1 MLLSFFGFERVLRA
15 FEVDGSCI
23 WREKKLFVKI
33 NRRDI
38 KEKRY
43 IRQFS
48 RKGGDKRMDWNKE
61 EKEKMLASAF
71 PFWEKLTKD
80 QQNRMLQGVIGNHYV
95 KGTMLHYGGKECA
108 GVQIIYSGQAR
119 VFVTS
124 AGGGEITLFRLLDG
138 DVSILSAACMMRGM
152 DIELDMELETDSE
165 ICTIPKCIYQKI
177 SEENA
182 EVKDY
187 TLEMISE
194 KFSDIMWL
202 FNQYVFSNVASRLA
216 GSILEHRALAGTDL
230 FSITHDV
237 LARDIGTAREVV
249 TRLLKQFQKDGLIK
263 ITRGK
268 IEVLDSGKLS
278 KI

>member
-1 MLLSFFGFERVLRA
+1 
-15 FEVDGSCI
+15 
-23 WREKKLFVKI
+23 
-33 NRRDI
+33 
-38 KEKRY
+38 
-43 IRQFS
+43 
-48 RKGGDKRMDWNKE
+48 MDWNKE

-80 QQNRMLQGVIGNHYV
+80 QQNRILQGVIGNHYV

-187 TLEMISE
+187 RILCGCLISM
-194 KFSDIMWL
+194 FSRMWR
-202 FNQYVFSNVASRLA
+202 VGWR
-216 GSILEHRALAGTDL
+216 DL
-230 FSITHDV
+230 FWSI
-237 LARDIGTAREVV
+237 G
-249 TRLLKQFQKDGLIK
+249 RL
-263 ITRGK
+263 RGR
-268 IEVLDSGKLS
+268 ICFLLRMMCLRGISVRHEKL
-278 KI
+278 

>member
-1 MLLSFFGFERVLRA
+1 
-15 FEVDGSCI
+15 
-23 WREKKLFVKI
+23 
-33 NRRDI
+33 
-38 KEKRY
+38 
-43 IRQFS
+43 
-48 RKGGDKRMDWNKE
+48 MDWNKE

-202 FNQYVFSNVASRLA
+202 FNQYVFSNVASRL
-216 GSILEHRALAGTDL
+216 GGALFGD
-230 FSITHDV
+230 
-237 LARDIGTAREVV
+237 
-249 TRLLKQFQKDGLIK
+249 
-263 ITRGK
+263 RGA
-268 IEVLDSGKLS
+268 
-278 KI
+278 

>member
-1 MLLSFFGFERVLRA
+1 
-15 FEVDGSCI
+15 
-23 WREKKLFVKI
+23 
-33 NRRDI
+33 
-38 KEKRY
+38 
-43 IRQFS
+43 
-48 RKGGDKRMDWNKE
+48 
-61 EKEKMLASAF
+61 MLAFAF
-71 PFWEKLTKD
+71 PFWDKLTR
-80 QQNRMLQGVIGNHYV
+80 QQQETMIQGAIANRYE

-124 AGGGEITLFRLLDG
+124 AGGGEITLFRLLEG

-152 DIELDMELETDSE
+152 DIELDMELEIDSE
-165 ICTIPKCIYQKI
+165 ICTIPKSIYQKI

-216 GSILEHRALAGTDL
+216 GAILEHRALAGADT
-230 FSITHDV
+230 FAITHDV

-249 TRLLKQFQKDGLIK
+249 TRLLKQFQKDEMIR

-268 IEVLDSGKLS
+268 IEVLDSGKLA

>member
-1 MLLSFFGFERVLRA
+1 
-15 FEVDGSCI
+15 
-23 WREKKLFVKI
+23 
-33 NRRDI
+33 
-38 KEKRY
+38 
-43 IRQFS
+43 
-48 RKGGDKRMDWNKE
+48 MDWNKE

-71 PFWEKLTKD
+71 PFWEKLTME
-80 QQNRMLQGVIGNHYV
+80 QQNRMLQGVIGNHYA

-108 GVQIIYSGQAR
+108 GVQIIYSGQVR

-165 ICTIPKCIYQKI
+165 ICTIPKCIYQTI

-216 GSILEHRALAGTDL
+216 GSILEHRALAGADL

>member
-1 MLLSFFGFERVLRA
+1 
-15 FEVDGSCI
+15 
-23 WREKKLFVKI
+23 
-33 NRRDI
+33 
-38 KEKRY
+38 
-43 IRQFS
+43 
-48 RKGGDKRMDWNKE
+48 MDWNKE

-71 PFWEKLTKD
+71 PFWEKLTME
-80 QQNRMLQGVIGNHYV
+80 QQNRMLQGVIGNHYA

>member
-1 MLLSFFGFERVLRA
+1 
-15 FEVDGSCI
+15 
-23 WREKKLFVKI
+23 
-33 NRRDI
+33 
-38 KEKRY
+38 
-43 IRQFS
+43 
-48 RKGGDKRMDWNKE
+48 MDWNKE

-71 PFWEKLTKD
+71 PFWEKLTME
-80 QQNRMLQGVIGNHYV
+80 QQNRMLQGVIGNHYA

-165 ICTIPKCIYQKI
+165 ICTIPKCIYQTI

-202 FNQYVFSNVASRLA
+202 FNQYVSRMSPVGL
-216 GSILEHRALAGTDL
+216 RDL
-230 FSITHDV
+230 FWST
-237 LARDIGTAREVV
+237 G
-249 TRLLKQFQKDGLIK
+249 RLRGRICFLLRMMCLRGISVP
-263 ITRGK
+263 RGK
-268 IEVLDSGKLS
+268 L
-278 KI
+278 